1 MVSCRHWDWLCF
13 DQNGECSQ
21 ESHECSLLQSLELYL
36 PLCWVPNLG
45 DDSILPKK
53 GGLKGK
59 VVLSPCSAAVL
70 GMWTFVQ
77 MSHSFVSVPAHHVR
91 EEWFISCL
99 WRLDFINYMGEKL
112 DVLSTFCWL
121 LAPPLPGRIVFL
133 SIVESCWCRFSER
146 ISFLRLSEMTL
157 HCFCVMKLQCAI
169 FVIFKQV
176 KLSSESSPTVVG
188 KAKKASHFLL
198 VLLTTVFSL

>member
-1 MVSCRHWDWLCF
+1 MAGWGEWSAADTGTGLCF
-13 DQNGECSQ
+13 HQNGECSQ
-21 ESHECSLLQSLELYL
+21 ESHGVLPAAVTWALLAIMPSS
-36 PLCWVPNLG
+36 NLG
-45 DDSILPKK
+45 DDAILQKK
-53 GGLKGK
+53 GGPERK

-99 WRLDFINYMGEKL
+99 WKLGFINYMAEKL

-121 LAPPLPGRIVFL
+121 LAPPLPGRRVFL

-157 HCFCVMKLQCAI
+157 HCFCVMKL
-169 FVIFKQV
+169 
-176 KLSSESSPTVVG
+176 
-188 KAKKASHFLL
+188 
-198 VLLTTVFSL
+198 